1 MVQIWSL
8 QRRMC
13 LPLCALLCSDISCTL
28 MCSTPLCTAQKHQ
41 FSQWCGALICKVNS
55 LEIQARRDWEEALR
69 VWCKKKKNKKKEKRK
84 GFSAPPDAAVSR
96 VACQKYFHAFKS
108 AVLLVGV
115 CRIWAL
121 LNVNLDSESRFFFFF
136 LLSLWSYFRAEGC
149 GVFLSLYFFLG
160 GVRIG
165 NIFGCSRKWIHRWC
179 ALQKSIRNQAS
190 RVFKQEI
197 YKCRALRRYIIWNK
211 KAK

>member
-136 LLSLWSYFRAEGC
+136 FYHC
-149 GVFLSLYFFLG
+149 GVIFALKAVVFFCLCIFFSGESELGIFLDAPENEYTG
-160 GVRIG
+160 GV
-165 NIFGCSRKWIHRWC
+165 
-179 ALQKSIRNQAS
+179 LQKSIRNQAS